1 MSDIKTKIQRSPK
14 EIVSQHKVI
23 KNYAEQ
29 LKSAVVSSER
39 KKAILNEMKSE
50 LTAKHYHPLKKKSI
64 SKTTTNT
71 VPLIYTATTQASA
84 SSVQTAIDSS
94 YIKSQRSTDFIKT
107 ARISYSGD
115 LKTVITASKNLD
127 TKAKDTEKALRLKAV
142 LQNMQKKQLRLKN
155 MKYNIAKADSDD
167 SFAVETVQVVHSA
180 ESAIVQSSGM
190 LRTAVTN
197 TSKGVG
203 TIHSMVKNGV
213 KIGSARDIGN
223 IATVVGGG
231 IKNIAKDTGNQLLK
245 TKIDKS
251 KITDTG
257 AETIKQGLTEL
268 RYADNTRKAVLNTA
282 RTAVKAGSA
291 VKNMPK
297 NTRAQVQRIKKN
309 AERARKAT
317 QKTAE
322 VMKKILTSKAG
333 LIIMLALALILVLIL
348 LINGIVTVISA
359 TVSSM
364 FAWMCPDGDASDES
378 IKNNI
383 STYISQIEQC
393 EVDIQAEI
401 DAIVNGLPPEYR
413 YDGSQIDGLN
423 KFGNSDL
430 NICDYEAVLAILAVQ
445 KYQKVIDGETVDFSF
460 TEEEIRSAV
469 ELFYDFSYHYEYDY
483 CPDSDCSID
492 ENCLLSLSAG
502 SFDVTEI
509 KYNSYGDYYEI
520 TLQGPTYAH
529 VSSLFTQL
537 DVYMF
542 DGGTIGGSGY
552 ADVSDGIWKMT
563 YHIGSD
569 AYNQI
574 DWNNFYLIVDTVFCN
589 NPNHCYLYG
598 EVINYDLDTVLNNCN
613 FTEEQRELFEIY
625 YLQIKSLMGE

>member
-1 MSDIKTKIQRSPK
+1 MSDIKTKISRSQK
-14 EIVSQHKVI
+14 EMVSQHKVI

-29 LKSAVVSSER
+29 LKSAVISSER
-39 KKAILNEMKSE
+39 KKAMLNEMKSE
-50 LTAKHYHPLKKKSI
+50 LTAKHYHSLKKKSI

-115 LKTVITASKNLD
+115 LKAIITASKNLD
-127 TKAKDTEKALRLKAV
+127 TKTKDTEKALRLKAV

-213 KIGSARDIGN
+213 KIGSAKDISN
-223 IATVVGGG
+223 IATVVGGS

-251 KITDTG
+251 KVTDTG
-257 AETIKQGLTEL
+257 TETIKQGLTEL

-297 NTRAQVQRIKKN
+297 NTRIQIQRIKKN
-309 AERARKAT
+309 AERARKAA

-333 LIIMLALALILVLIL
+333 LIIMLALALILILIL

-364 FAWMCPDGDASDES
+364 FAWMCPNGDASDES

-469 ELFYDFSYHYEYDY
+469 EMFYDFNYRYEYDY
-483 CPDSDCSID
+483 CPNYDCSID

-552 ADVSDGIWKMT
+552 ADASDGIWKMT

-598 EVINYDLDTVLNNCN
+598 EVINYDLDTVLENCN
-613 FTEEQRELFEIY
+613 FTEQQRELFEIY

>member
-29 LKSAVVSSER
+29 LKSAVISTER
-39 KKAILNEMKSE
+39 KKVILNEMKSE
-50 LTAKHYHPLKKKSI
+50 LTAKHYHPLKKKPD
-64 SKTTTNT
+64 SKATTNT
-71 VPLIYTATTQASA
+71 LPLIHTATTQASA
-84 SSVQTAIDSS
+84 SFVQTSVDNSF
-94 YIKSQRSTDFIKT
+94 IKSQLSTDFIKT

-115 LKTVITASKNLD
+115 LKAVITATKNLD

-155 MKYNIAKADSDD
+155 MKYTIAKADSDD

-213 KIGSARDIGN
+213 KIGFARDIGN

-309 AERARKAT
+309 AERARKAA

-469 ELFYDFSYHYEYDY
+469 EMFYDFNYRYEYDY
-483 CPDSDCSID
+483 CPNYDCSID
-492 ENCLLSLSAG
+492 ENCLLSLSAE

-552 ADVSDGIWKMT
+552 ADASDGIWKMT

-598 EVINYDLDTVLNNCN
+598 EVINYDLDTVLENCN
-613 FTEEQRELFEIY
+613 FTEQQRELFEIY

>member
-1 MSDIKTKIQRSPK
+1 MSDIKTKISRSPK

-29 LKSAVVSSER
+29 LKSAVISTER

-50 LTAKHYHPLKKKSI
+50 LTAKYYHPLKKKSA
-64 SKTTTNT
+64 SKAVTNV
-71 VPLIYTATTQASA
+71 VPLIHTATTQASA
-84 SSVQTAIDSS
+84 SSVQTAVDNGF
-94 YIKSQRSTDFIKT
+94 IKSQRSTDFIKT

-127 TKAKDTEKALRLKAV
+127 TKTKEVEKVLRLKAV
-142 LQNMQKKQLRLKN
+142 IQNMQKKQLRLKS
-155 MKYNIAKADSDD
+155 MKYTIAKADSDN
-167 SFAVETVQVVHSA
+167 SSAIEMIQAVHSA
-180 ESAIVQSSGM
+180 ESTIVQSGGM
-190 LRTAVTN
+190 LKTAIKG
-197 TSKGVG
+197 TSNGVG
-203 TIHSMVKNGV
+203 TIHSMVHSGV

-223 IATVVGGG
+223 ISTAIGGG

-257 AETIKQGLTEL
+257 TETIKQGFTEL

-282 RTAVKAGSA
+282 RTTVKAGSS

-297 NTRAQVQRIKKN
+297 NTRAQIQRIKKN
-309 AERARKAT
+309 AEMARKAA

-364 FAWMCPDGDASDES
+364 FAWMCPNGDSSDES

-383 STYISQIEQC
+383 STYISQIEQI
-393 EVDIQAEI
+393 ETDIQAEI
-401 DAIVNGLPPEYR
+401 DAIVNGLSPEYR

-423 KFGNSDL
+423 KFENSDL
-430 NICDYEAVLAILAVQ
+430 SICDYEAVLAILAVQ

-460 TEEEIRSAV
+460 TDEEIRNV
-469 ELFYDFSYHYEYDY
+469 VDMFYDFSYRYEYDY
-483 CPDSDCSID
+483 CPDFDCSID

-502 SFDVTEI
+502 SFNVTGI
-509 KYNSYGDYYEI
+509 IYNPSGNCFDI
-520 TLQGPTYAH
+520 TLRGPTYEH
-529 VSSLFTQL
+529 VSSLYAELEIYLTGGGKIS
-537 DVYMF
+537 
-542 DGGTIGGSGY
+542 GGTY
-552 ADVSDGIWKMT
+552 ADTANGTWSVTLSIDRESYSK
-563 YHIGSD
+563 
-569 AYNQI
+569 I
-574 DWNNFYLIVDTVFCN
+574 DWDNFYLTVTTIYCN

-598 EVINYDLDTVLNNCN
+598 EVINYDLDTVLENCN

>member
-1 MSDIKTKIQRSPK
+1 MSDIKTKISRSPK

-29 LKSAVVSSER
+29 LKSAVISTER

-71 VPLIYTATTQASA
+71 VPLIHTATTQASA
-84 SSVQTAIDSS
+84 SFVQTSVDNSF
-94 YIKSQRSTDFIKT
+94 IKSQLSTDFIKT

-115 LKTVITASKNLD
+115 LKAVITATKNLD

-155 MKYNIAKADSDD
+155 MKYTIAKADSDD
-167 SFAVETVQVVHSA
+167 SFAVETVQAVHSA
-180 ESAIVQSSGM
+180 ESTIVQSSGM
-190 LRTAVTN
+190 LRTAVKG

-203 TIHSMVKNGV
+203 TIHSMVKNGI
-213 KIGSARDIGN
+213 KIGSAKDIGK
-223 IATVVGGG
+223 IATVTSGG
-231 IKNIAKDTGNQLLK
+231 IKNIAADTGNQLLK

-257 AETIKQGLTEL
+257 TESIKQGLTEL

-282 RTAVKAGSA
+282 RTTVKAGSA
-291 VKNMPK
+291 VKKMPQ

-309 AERARKAT
+309 AERARKAA

-401 DAIVNGLPPEYR
+401 DAIVNGLSPEYR

-445 KYQKVIDGETVDFSF
+445 KYQKVIDDETADFSF

-469 ELFYDFSYHYEYDY
+469 EMFHDFSYHYEYDY

-492 ENCLLSLSAG
+492 ENCFLSLSAE
-502 SFDVTEI
+502 SFNVTGI
-509 KYNSYGDYYEI
+509 IYNSSGNCFDI
-520 TLQGPTYAH
+520 TLKGPTYEH
-529 VSSLFTQL
+529 VSSLYAYLEIYLTGGGKIS
-537 DVYMF
+537 
-542 DGGTIGGSGY
+542 GGTY
-552 ADVSDGIWKMT
+552 ADTANGTWSVTLSIDRESYSK
-563 YHIGSD
+563 
-569 AYNQI
+569 I
-574 DWNNFYLIVDTVFCN
+574 DWDNFYLTVTTIYCD